1 MEVYTIG
8 YSSFNISNFIRIL
21 FENKIDYIV
30 DVRSSPFSSYYSD
43 YNKESLKVSLKQK
56 DIGYVFL
63 GDNLGA
69 RIKAPERYDNYGKA
83 VYEKISVHPI
93 FLEGINR
100 LKIGIEKYRIS
111 LLCAEKD
118 PINCHRNILICKNLK
133 SEDINIYHIL
143 PFGKIEKNDDTEK
156 RLLKL
161 FGLENDDMFLSYT
174 ERLENVYK
182 LQGTKI
188 AFVKNEKYR
197 EGVKID

>member
-69 RIKAPERYDNYGKA
+69 RIKAPECYDNYGKA